1 MRGHDF
7 HGAGSGVEE
16 RILGGDYQE
25 PELPG
30 EAQAPSPIP
39 VGVNR

>member
-1 MRGHDF
+1 MRGHNF
-7 HGAGSGVEE
+7 RGAGSGVEK
-16 RILGGDYQE
+16 RILGGDCQE
-25 PELPG
+25 LELPG